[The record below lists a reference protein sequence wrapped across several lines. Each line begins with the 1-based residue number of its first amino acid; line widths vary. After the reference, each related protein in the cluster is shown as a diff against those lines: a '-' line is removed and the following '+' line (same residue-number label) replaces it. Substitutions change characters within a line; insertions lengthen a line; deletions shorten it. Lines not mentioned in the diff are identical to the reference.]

1 MVKPSLIS
9 SKIVQYINSVI
20 WLQSKGIQD
29 PLGNDPIIASK
40 SYPSNIITEYPPE
53 SLKMYTKDSRVS
65 EGFGVKQLL
74 CVYTFPFSITWV
86 FNREVYK
93 TYHQI
98 PRSQLANLVTQGL
111 QYLLISPQG
120 IDPEVLDLEL
130 VDCEFKVRPAEDVN
144 KQENL
149 NSWSVIAKFSLEVT
163 FISSPDEF
171 VHTDYADIQ
180 PGIYSFLEDPIQPEP
195 EFELLGLN
203 IEVNHSDLPSVTPGD
218 DDTFRLDELIILPP
232 ES

>member
-9 SKIVQYINSVI
+9 SKIVQYVNSVI
-20 WLQSKGIQD
+20 WLQSRGIQD
-29 PLGNDPIIASK
+29 PLKNDPVIASK
-40 SYPSNIITEYPPE
+40 AYPPNIITEYPPE
-53 SLKMYTKDSRVS
+53 SLKIYAKDSRVTD
-65 EGFGVKQLL
+65 GFGVKQLL

-98 PRSQLANLVTQGL
+98 PRSQLSNLVTQGL
-111 QYLLISPQG
+111 QYLLLSPQG
-120 IDPEVLDLEL
+120 IDPEVLDLDL

-149 NSWSVIAKFSLEVT
+149 NSWSMIAKFALEVT
-163 FISSPDEF
+163 FLSSPDEY
-171 VHTDYADIQ
+171 TNADYADIQ
-180 PGIYSFLEDPIQPEP
+180 PSIYDFLDDGIPPEE

-203 IEVNHSDLPSVTPGD
+203 IDVNHSDFPSVTPGD
-218 DDTFRLDELIILPP
+218 DDTFRLDETIILPP

>member
-29 PLGNDPIIASK
+29 PLKNDPIVALK
-40 SYPSNIITEYPPE
+40 SYPPNIITEYPPE
-53 SLKMYTKDSRVS
+53 SLKIYTKDSRIS
-65 EGFGVKQLL
+65 DGFGVKQLL
-74 CVYTFPFSITWV
+74 CVYNFSFSITWV

-98 PRSQLANLVTQGL
+98 PRSQLCNLVTQGL
-111 QYLLISPQG
+111 QYLLLSPQG
-120 IDPEVLDLEL
+120 IDPEVLDIDL
-130 VDCEFKVRPAEDVN
+130 VECQFRSRISEDVN

-149 NSWSVIAKFSLEVT
+149 NSRSEIAIFALEVT
-163 FISSPDEF
+163 FLSSPDEY
-171 VHTDYADIQ
+171 TNADYADIQ
-180 PGIYSFLEDPIQPEP
+180 PSNYEFLGESVTPES

-218 DDTFRLDELIILPP
+218 DDTFRLDETIILPP